1 MDTFTHIAIG
11 ACIGELVAGRRLG
24 KKAML
29 LGAMAQVLP
38 DIDFVAALW
47 LPPARNLL
55 AHRGFTHSILFAL
68 LAISFL
74 AVIASQWYKKYDLTY
89 KRWVFFLG
97 IQVFLHLFIDAFNA
111 YGVGWFEPFSH
122 CRVSFNTVFVID
134 PFFTIAPA
142 VAFIV
147 LLFSAG
153 NYYKRRNWAAVGVSI
168 SAGYLAFCIENKL
181 LVDMEV
187 DAALHQQQIQYS
199 SFFTTPTPMNNFLWY
214 VVVKEGS
221 GYNIGYAS
229 VFDEANKLSLKY
241 YKRNDSLLDNSR
253 ENTDLKYLIRFSQGY
268 YAIEEWHDTL
278 VFNDIRF
285 GQIAGWQDTN
295 SKFSFH
301 FFLRQPAA
309 NTFVVQRGRFANWNR
324 ETLMSLLDRIKGN

>member
-11 ACIGELVAGRRLG
+11 ACIGELVAGRQLG
-24 KKAML
+24 RKAMV

-47 LPPARNLL
+47 LPGARNLL

-68 LAISFL
+68 LAINFL
-74 AVIASQWYKKYDLTY
+74 AVLASQWYKKYDLTY
-89 KRWVFFLG
+89 KRWIFFFG
-97 IQVFLHLFIDAFNA
+97 VQVFLHLFIDAFNA
-111 YGVGWFEPFSH
+111 YGIGWFEPFSH
-122 CRVSFNTVFVID
+122 YRVSFNTIFVVD

-142 VAFIV
+142 IAFIV
-147 LLFSAG
+147 LLFSKS
-153 NYYKRRNWAAVGVSI
+153 NYYKRRNWAALGVSV

-187 DAALHQQQIQYS
+187 DTALSQQQIQYS
-199 SFFTTPTPMNNFLWY
+199 SFFTTPAPMNNFLWY

-221 GYNIGYAS
+221 GYKIGYAS
-229 VFDEANKLSLKY
+229 VFDNANMLSLKY

-253 ENTDLKYLIRFSQGY
+253 ENADLKYLIRFSKGY
-268 YAIEEWHDTL
+268 YTIEKWHDTL

-295 SKFSFH
+295 SRFVFH
-301 FFLRQPAA
+301 FFLRQPAS
-309 NTFVVQRGRFANWNR
+309 NTFVVQRGRFANWNK
-324 ETLMSLLDRIKGN
+324 ETVVSLLDRIKGN